1 MPGLQKRKRPQG
13 FTPAARFGR
22 MLPLRRTDAPQ
33 RALFPVTPPAQNGAG
48 DNSHRNRSR
57 QIVPEKH
64 AKLCKRHV
72 AALVAIATVRGY
84 SLVVQASDSPRYVAG
99 LYQTTCGGFLFPAT
113 DAAGD
118 QAPATLRLTGKPGLA
133 TILLQTTLQLAVTTL
148 FSE

>member
-1 MPGLQKRKRPQG
+1 
-13 FTPAARFGR
+13 
-22 MLPLRRTDAPQ
+22 MLLLRRTDARQ
-33 RALFPVTPPAQNGAG
+33 LVLFPVTPPAQNRAG
-48 DNSHRNRSR
+48 DNSHRNRSC

-64 AKLCKRHV
+64 AKLCERHV

-84 SLVVQASDSPRYVAG
+84 SLDVWSSDSPRYVAG

-118 QAPATLRLTGKPGLA
+118 QAPATLRLTGKPGLP
-133 TILLQTTLQLAVTTL
+133 TILLQTPLQLAVTTP